1 MKKQLIFYFTFIAA
15 AICHAIP
22 ANSQQ
27 LDCSFKGPVVTIDFG
42 TDAKNSVLN
51 VGSFSDYAISNY
63 SCPEDGNYSFTSAVS
78 GRCFN
83 DNWINL
89 PEDHTPGDDRGR
101 MMLVNASY
109 NAGTFF
115 MHRITNLKPAVTY
128 EIAAWII
135 NVCTGNAGCTPHPPV
150 LSFTVLS
157 GSGLQLGKFRTGQ
170 IRPSQSPAWQR
181 YYAVFTMPPNETSI
195 TIKIDDVAEGGC
207 GNDFALDDITLR
219 ECRITAPPKTVQV
232 ATPTAVASK
241 PAVKTIEQKRVPGTV
256 SKPVPAK
263 TTVKPAVKTIASV
276 NKTPVN
282 KTVPATSATIQQK
295 NLLVPEVL
303 RTRTNTLVKT
313 IEMPAA
319 EILVELYD
327 NGEID
332 GDTVTVYHN
341 NQLLVN
347 RAGLSTR
354 AVSFRFKIDQLHP
367 HHELVMVANNLG
379 SIPPNTSLMIVTA
392 GSKRYEVFISS
403 TEKQNAS
410 VVFDLKE

>member
-1 MKKQLIFYFTFIAA
+1 MKKQLIYYFLFIAA
-15 AICHAIP
+15 AICDAMP

-27 LDCSFKGPVVTIDFG
+27 LDCSFQGPVVTIDFG
-42 TDAKNSVLN
+42 TDANNSSLN

-63 SCPEDGNYSFTSAVS
+63 SCPEDGYYSFTSAVN

-89 PEDHTPGDDRGR
+89 PEDHTPGDSRGR

-115 MHRITNLKPAVTY
+115 MHRITSLKPAVTY

-157 GSGLQLGKFRTGQ
+157 ASGLQLGKFRTGQ
-170 IRPSQSPAWQR
+170 IRPSPSPAWQR
-181 YYAVFTMPPNETSI
+181 YYAVFTMPANESSI

-219 ECRITAPPKTVQV
+219 ECRITEPPRPVQA
-232 ATPTAVASK
+232 ATPTAAVNK
-241 PAVKTIEQKRVPGTV
+241 TTVKTTEQKRVPGTV
-256 SKPVPAK
+256 SKPAPTK
-263 TTVKPAVKTIASV
+263 TTEKPAVKTIAAVS
-276 NKTPVN
+276 KTPVN
-282 KTVPATSATIQQK
+282 KTAPATTASIQQK
-295 NLLVPEVL
+295 SLLVPEVL
-303 RTRTNTLVKT
+303 RTRTNNVVKT
-313 IEMPAA
+313 IEMPATD
-319 EILVELYD
+319 ILVELYD

-332 GDTVTVYHN
+332 GDTVSVYHN

-347 RAGLSTR
+347 RAGISTKP
-354 AVSFRFKIDQLHP
+354 VSFKIKIDTQHP

-379 SIPPNTSLMIVTA
+379 SIPPNTSLMVVTA
-392 GSKRYEVFISS
+392 GNKRYEVFISS
-403 TEKQNAS
+403 SEKQNAA